1 MTLWGVWHGGKV
13 LCLYID
19 KTLKG
24 RVKIQILTR
33 PFMVITV
40 LLFYS
45 IFEDIASLSSF
56 ILAGSGLEILFLKS
70 MSPSCCNGTR

>member
-13 LCLYID
+13 LCFYID

-33 PFMVITV
+33 PFP
-40 LLFYS
+40 LW
-45 IFEDIASLSSF
+45 
-56 ILAGSGLEILFLKS
+56 
-70 MSPSCCNGTR
+70 